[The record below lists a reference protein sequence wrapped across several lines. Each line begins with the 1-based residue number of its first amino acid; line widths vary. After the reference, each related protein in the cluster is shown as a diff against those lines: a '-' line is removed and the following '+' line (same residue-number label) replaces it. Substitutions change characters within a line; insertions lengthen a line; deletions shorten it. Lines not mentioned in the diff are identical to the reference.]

1 MEVLSEDLRRTARN
15 LHPFMLTH
23 LGLEPALRAYCEEFS
38 KLRQIK
44 VRFTARALPGTIP
57 SGVALCVY
65 RVVQEALGN
74 VAKHAGAK
82 RAVVSI
88 SGSDD
93 VLHVAIRDDGHGFD
107 LDQAK
112 GKGLGLISMEE
123 RVRHLGGTF
132 SISSK
137 ARRRHP
143 HRDPDSPRNRPAGAR
158 GGIEH
163 TMKKPRLL
171 LADDHTILLEG
182 LKALLA
188 PEFEVVATAADGRAV
203 LEAAEKHQPDLI
215 LLDISMPGLNGI
227 EAARRLKQSNP
238 GAKLIILTMHADLS
252 FVSAAFEAGVS
263 GYVLKQSAATEL
275 VTALHDVDSGRRYI
289 SSLIQKRL
297 GTEMPAFLRR
307 PKKLSADLT
316 SRQREVLQLVAEG
329 RVRKE
334 IAQILGVS
342 VKTVEFHKQK
352 ITEKLGIHTDAAL
365 TAYAI
370 RHGIASAE

>member
-1 MEVLSEDLRRTARN
+1 
-15 LHPFMLTH
+15 
-23 LGLEPALRAYCEEFS
+23 
-38 KLRQIK
+38 
-44 VRFTARALPGTIP
+44 
-57 SGVALCVY
+57 
-65 RVVQEALGN
+65 
-74 VAKHAGAK
+74 
-82 RAVVSI
+82 
-88 SGSDD
+88 
-93 VLHVAIRDDGHGFD
+93 
-107 LDQAK
+107 
-112 GKGLGLISMEE
+112 
-123 RVRHLGGTF
+123 
-132 SISSK
+132 
-137 ARRRHP
+137 
-143 HRDPDSPRNRPAGAR
+143 
-158 GGIEH
+158 
-163 TMKKPRLL
+163 MKKPRLL
-171 LADDHTILLEG
+171 LADDHTILLAG

-188 PEFEVVATAADGRAV
+188 PEFEVVATAGDGRAV
-203 LEAAEKHQPDLI
+203 LEAAKDHQPDLI

-227 EAARRLKQSNP
+227 EASRRLKQSNP

-275 VTALHDVDSGRRYI
+275 VAALREVDSGGRYV

-297 GTEMPAFLRR
+297 GTETPAFLRR

-352 ITEKLGIHTDAAL
+352 LTEKLGLHTDAAL

-370 RHGIASAE
+370 RQGIASAE

>member
-1 MEVLSEDLRRTARN
+1 
-15 LHPFMLTH
+15 
-23 LGLEPALRAYCEEFS
+23 
-38 KLRQIK
+38 
-44 VRFTARALPGTIP
+44 
-57 SGVALCVY
+57 
-65 RVVQEALGN
+65 
-74 VAKHAGAK
+74 
-82 RAVVSI
+82 
-88 SGSDD
+88 
-93 VLHVAIRDDGHGFD
+93 
-107 LDQAK
+107 
-112 GKGLGLISMEE
+112 
-123 RVRHLGGTF
+123 
-132 SISSK
+132 
-137 ARRRHP
+137 
-143 HRDPDSPRNRPAGAR
+143 
-158 GGIEH
+158 
-163 TMKKPRLL
+163 MKKPRLL
-171 LADDHTILLEG
+171 LADDHTILVEG

-188 PEFEVVATAADGRAV
+188 PEFDVVATAGDGRAV

-238 GAKLIILTMHADLS
+238 DAKLIILTMHGDLS
-252 FVSAAFEAGVS
+252 YVSAAFHAGAS

-275 VTALHDVDSGRRYI
+275 VTALHEVASGRRYV
-289 SSLIQKRL
+289 SSLIEERL
-297 GTEMPAFLRR
+297 GAEVPAFLRR
-307 PKKLSADLT
+307 SKTLAADLT

>member
-1 MEVLSEDLRRTARN
+1 
-15 LHPFMLTH
+15 
-23 LGLEPALRAYCEEFS
+23 
-38 KLRQIK
+38 
-44 VRFTARALPGTIP
+44 
-57 SGVALCVY
+57 
-65 RVVQEALGN
+65 
-74 VAKHAGAK
+74 
-82 RAVVSI
+82 
-88 SGSDD
+88 
-93 VLHVAIRDDGHGFD
+93 
-107 LDQAK
+107 
-112 GKGLGLISMEE
+112 
-123 RVRHLGGTF
+123 
-132 SISSK
+132 
-137 ARRRHP
+137 
-143 HRDPDSPRNRPAGAR
+143 
-158 GGIEH
+158 
-163 TMKKPRLL
+163 MKKPRLL

-182 LKALLA
+182 LRALLA

-275 VTALHDVDSGRRYI
+275 VAALHEVDSGRRYL
-289 SSLIQKRL
+289 SSMIQKRL
-297 GTEMPAFLRR
+297 GTKTPAFLRR
-307 PKKLSADLT
+307 PKELSADLT

-352 ITEKLGIHTDAAL
+352 ISEKLDIHTDAAL

-370 RHGIASAE
+370 RHGIASSE

>member
-1 MEVLSEDLRRTARN
+1 
-15 LHPFMLTH
+15 
-23 LGLEPALRAYCEEFS
+23 
-38 KLRQIK
+38 
-44 VRFTARALPGTIP
+44 
-57 SGVALCVY
+57 
-65 RVVQEALGN
+65 
-74 VAKHAGAK
+74 
-82 RAVVSI
+82 
-88 SGSDD
+88 
-93 VLHVAIRDDGHGFD
+93 
-107 LDQAK
+107 
-112 GKGLGLISMEE
+112 
-123 RVRHLGGTF
+123 
-132 SISSK
+132 
-137 ARRRHP
+137 
-143 HRDPDSPRNRPAGAR
+143 
-158 GGIEH
+158 
-163 TMKKPRLL
+163 MKKPRLL

-182 LKALLA
+182 LRALLA

-203 LEAAEKHQPDLI
+203 LEAAERHQPDLI

-275 VTALHDVDSGRRYI
+275 VAALHDVDSGRRYV

-307 PKKLSADLT
+307 PKRLSADLT
-316 SRQREVLQLVAEG
+316 SRQREVLQLLAEG

-352 ITEKLGIHTDAAL
+352 ITEKLDIHTDAAL

-370 RHGIASAE
+370 RHGIASPE